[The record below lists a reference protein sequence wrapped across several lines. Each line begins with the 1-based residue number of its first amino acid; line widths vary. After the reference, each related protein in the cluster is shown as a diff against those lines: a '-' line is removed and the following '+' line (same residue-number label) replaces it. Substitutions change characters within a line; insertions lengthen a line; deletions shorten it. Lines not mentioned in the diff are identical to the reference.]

1 MKEIN
6 TDLNIK
12 LLCIF
17 LYGSVG
23 MNWRYVYVVVLL
35 YVSKTCYAIL
45 DIRGAYIDSGIFK
58 LRIKYSYFR

>member
-1 MKEIN
+1 
-6 TDLNIK
+6 
-12 LLCIF
+12 
-17 LYGSVG
+17 